1 MDVDAITVLNRIKR
15 CVSTSKVRALNS
27 YNHMVKQR
35 MEEIEAL
42 IDILERKLEKV
53 DENESET

>member
-1 MDVDAITVLNRIKR
+1 
-15 CVSTSKVRALNS
+15 
-27 YNHMVKQR
+27 MVKQQ